1 MSYDIYGLG
10 NALVDMEF
18 AIDDGFLRRQTITK
32 GHMTLIDESRLAMLL
47 GALGELAPK
56 RSGGGSAANTVY
68 AAQAFGAT
76 TFYACRVA
84 PDATGRYFLAD
95 LRDCGVQTNNLD
107 EGLSGQSGRCLVLV
121 TPDAERSMNTFLG
134 VSQELSALQMD
145 ETALRRSRYLYIEGY
160 LCTSPSARDAA
171 VRCRELAEANGVKT
185 SLTLSDPSMVLHFR
199 DELAAMLGNGVDHL
213 FCNEEEALDWARSD
227 RLDVAVNELK
237 DIGRHVNI
245 TLGARG
251 CMVVSRNRRVEVE
264 GFPVRAVDTTGAG
277 DIYAG
282 ACLYGWSHG
291 ASPEASARFAN
302 FAAAQLVTR
311 YGPRLERRDA
321 YRRLQREY
329 ERISR

>member
-1 MSYDIYGLG
+1 MTYDIYGLG

-18 AIDDGFLRRQTITK
+18 AIDDSFLRQHVITK
-32 GHMTLIDESRLAMLL
+32 GHMTLIDEARLATLL
-47 GALGELAPK
+47 SALGELAPK

-68 AAQAFGAT
+68 AAQAFGAS

-84 PDATGRYFLAD
+84 PDPTGRYFLSD
-95 LRDCGVQTNNLD
+95 LRNSGVRTNSLD

-134 VSQELSALQMD
+134 VSQDLSVLQMD
-145 ETALRRSRYLYIEGY
+145 EGALRRSRYLYIEGY

-199 DELAAMLGNGVDHL
+199 NELSSMLGNGVDHL
-213 FCNEEEALDWARSD
+213 FCNEEEALDWARTD

-237 DIGRHVNI
+237 DIGRRVNI

-251 CMVVSRNRRVEVE
+251 CMAVSGNARVEVE
-264 GFPVRAVDTTGAG
+264 GFPVRPVDTTGAG
-277 DIYAG
+277 DIYAR
-282 ACLYGWSHG
+282 ACLFGCSRG

-311 YGPRLERRDA
+311 YGPRLET
-321 YRRLQREY
+321 
-329 ERISR
+329 